1 MSRRVIVCSL
11 VKGLIPGA
19 VGKPS
24 LNRANLL
31 HAIDPNLGDLTMA
44 RMKRR

>member
-1 MSRRVIVCSL
+1 MSRRVTVCSL

-19 VGKPS
+19 AGKPS

-31 HAIDPNLGDLTMA
+31 HAVDPNLGDLVMA
-44 RMKRR
+44 RMNRR